1 MRNIV
6 KFYLLLFFFFNN
18 LLFASEFC
26 FIKDIFASK
35 NNKIDCIDN
44 KIIFGSFNFLSKNID
59 KNYNVNNDYNLKIL
73 VNYEDQI
80 IRYLD
85 KYCKKEKSIQI
96 KEVINYD
103 RVDKVY
109 KTEIIITCRFKNETK

>member
-1 MRNIV
+1 M
-6 KFYLLLFFFFNN
+6 
-18 LLFASEFC
+18 LFASEFC
-26 FIKDIFASK
+26 FIKDIFVSK